1 VRALIKRDFDE
12 AFALVD
18 VLLTPTTPTAAFPFG
33 AKATPLEMYLA
44 DVFTLS
50 CNLAGLPGLS
60 VPCGL
65 TTEGLPVGAQ
75 LLGKPLDEA
84 TLLRAGAA
92 IESAVGL
99 GARRPAGIRGL
110 AGDAGGSA

>member
-1 VRALIKRDFDE
+1 VRTLIRRDFEE
-12 AFALVD
+12 AFTQVD
-18 VLLTPTTPTAAFPFG
+18 LLLTPTAPTAAFPFG
-33 AKATPLEMYLA
+33 AKATPLEMYLG

-50 CNLAGLPGLS
+50 CNLAGIPGLS

-65 TTEGLPVGAQ
+65 TAEGLPVGAQ

-92 IESAVGL
+92 IEAAVGL
-99 GARRPAGIRGL
+99 GDRRPAGIRGL
-110 AGDAGGSA
+110 GGAT